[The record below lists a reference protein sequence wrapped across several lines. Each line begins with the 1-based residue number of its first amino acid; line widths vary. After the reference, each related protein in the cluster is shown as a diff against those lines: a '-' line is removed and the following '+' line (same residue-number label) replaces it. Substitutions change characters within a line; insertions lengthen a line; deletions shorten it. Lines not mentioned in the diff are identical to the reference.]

1 LEGKVFEVE
10 ASGEGKLAQL
20 FDLILLG
27 DQVSLRMAAI
37 RGEDPGPIEILI
49 RLKEYLAT

>member
-1 LEGKVFEVE
+1 
-10 ASGEGKLAQL
+10 L